1 MIELPDFSKWGDYEN
16 YFYWTC
22 EPQRIGKLIAQ
33 YELYKLA
40 HNIEGDIVECGVFK
54 GASLARFAMYRNL
67 FPARDSKKII
77 GFDSFDDF
85 PETNFEPDIKLRNNF
100 VEECGIQSI
109 STGQLMEVLKH
120 KNCDGNVELVA
131 GDITKTVPEYLKK
144 NPGLKIS
151 LLNLDVDIYEPSVTI
166 LENLY
171 PRIEKGGVLILD
183 DYEQF
188 YGETRAVDEYF
199 KDNKI
204 SIKKFPYTMTP
215 SYLIKE

>member
-1 MIELPDFSKWGDYEN
+1 MIELPDISKWGDYEN

-40 HNIEGDIVECGVFK
+40 KNIEGDIVECGVFK
-54 GASLARFAMYRNL
+54 GASLARFAMFRKL
-67 FPARDSKKII
+67 FPANNTKKII

-85 PETNFEPDIKLRNNF
+85 PETSFEPDIKLRKDF

-120 KNCDGNVELVA
+120 KNCDENVELIA
-131 GDITKTVPEYLKK
+131 GDITKTVPEYLNK
-144 NPGLKIS
+144 NPDLKIS

-183 DYEQF
+183 DYGQF

-215 SYLIKE
+215 NYLIKE